1 MNRGLDIQSV
11 HDREIGLRHFLGC
24 LFGQRQR
31 GKFDKYE
38 GLFIERVA
46 SISQTITVTKLH
58 GKVFLL

>member
-1 MNRGLDIQSV
+1 MNHGLDIQSV
-11 HDREIGLRHFLGC
+11 HDREIGLRHFLGG
-24 LFGQRQR
+24 LFEQSQH

-58 GKVFLL
+58 GKLLLL